1 MASPAKSRTGSETWV
16 IEPMRVEDIGAVKR
30 IERLSFS
37 TPWPRDSYRH
47 EVAANRTA
55 HYLVLRRDGP
65 PLTQASPSSPGKRP
79 SIWQRILRLGDSDDE
94 SGDVVGFAGIWLMID
109 EAHITTLAVDPKWRG
124 GGLGELMVV
133 ALIEKS
139 ISLGAD
145 LITLEVRAS
154 NRVAQRLYE
163 KYGFYAN
170 GIRPRYYSDN
180 GEDALVMWSPEVGGS
195 AFRNRFSDNKRALM
209 DRISWKQSY

>member
-1 MASPAKSRTGSETWV
+1 MASPAKSRTGNETWV
-16 IEPMRVEDIGAVKR
+16 IEPMQLDDIGAVKR

-37 TPWPRDSYRH
+37 TPWPRDSYKH
-47 EVAANRTA
+47 EVLENRMA
-55 HYLVLRRDGP
+55 HYLVLRRVGP
-65 PLTQASPSSPGKRP
+65 PLNQAASSSPAERP
-79 SIWQRILRLGDSDDE
+79 SILRRILRLGDSDDE
-94 SGDVVGFAGIWLMID
+94 PGDVVGFAGIWKMVD
-109 EAHITTLAVDPKWRG
+109 EAHITTVAVDPKWRRR
-124 GGLGELMVV
+124 GLGELMVV

-139 ISLGAD
+139 INLGAD

-154 NRVAQRLYE
+154 NGIAQRLYK

-195 AFRNRFSDNKRALM
+195 AFRDGFAENKRTLM
-209 DRISWKQSY
+209 DRLSWKQSY